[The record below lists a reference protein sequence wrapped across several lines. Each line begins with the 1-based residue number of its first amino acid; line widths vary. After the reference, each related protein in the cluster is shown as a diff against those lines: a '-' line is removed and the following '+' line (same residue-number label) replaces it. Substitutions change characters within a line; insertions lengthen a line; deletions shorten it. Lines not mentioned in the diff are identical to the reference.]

1 MKRVENILYYLAL
14 FVMAVLMSCDDKSQI
29 CDFQDDNQDLVTLSD
44 MEGTISYNN
53 EEKIWTIHSHE
64 SNTID
69 VERIFYIK
77 NPSADCEREGAS
89 VKFSGKIHPLEVATT
104 LPAGT
109 TVFCLHLSVIS
120 ISN

>member
-53 EEKIWTIHSHE
+53 EEKSGQFIHMNRTRLMS
-64 SNTID
+64 
-69 VERIFYIK
+69 
-77 NPSADCEREGAS
+77 RE
-89 VKFSGKIHPLEVATT
+89 F
-104 LPAGT
+104 
-109 TVFCLHLSVIS
+109 LH
-120 ISN
+120 

>member
-1 MKRVENILYYLAL
+1 
-14 FVMAVLMSCDDKSQI
+14 MAVLMSCDDKSQI

-69 VERIFYIK
+69 VERIFYKK
-77 NPSADCEREGAS
+77 NNR
-89 VKFSGKIHPLEVATT
+89 F
-104 LPAGT
+104 
-109 TVFCLHLSVIS
+109 FVIGW
-120 ISN
+120 

>member
-109 TVFCLHLSVIS
+109 KRNI
-120 ISN
+120 NN

>member
-44 MEGTISYNN
+44 M
-53 EEKIWTIHSHE
+53 EKIWTIHSHE

-120 ISN
+120 IIN